1 MTAFELEEPSDGLI
15 QVWKSAR
22 ERSMFT
28 SFFPYLES
36 IDEAEILSF

>member
-1 MTAFELEEPSDGLI
+1 MTSFELEEPSDGLI
-15 QVWKSAR
+15 QLWKSAR

-36 IDEAEILSF
+36 IDETEISRF